1 MEQQIRFCTSA
12 DGTRIAYATAGQGPP
27 LVKAANWLSHL
38 EFDWQSPVWRH
49 WLEELARD
57 HLLVRYDER
66 GCGLSDWTVEDFSF
80 DGWVRDLETVVDA
93 LGLDRFPLLGISQG
107 GPVAITYAVR
117 HPERVSHLIL
127 YGTYARGLAK
137 RGLTADEIEEQRA
150 VLTLTKQGWG
160 RDNPA
165 YRQIFTTSFIPEA
178 STEQMRWFNDLQR
191 ESTSPDNA
199 VRFLREFSKI
209 DVVDLVSEVSVP
221 TLVLHARDDGR
232 CPFEEG
238 RRVAAGIADARF
250 VPLEGRNHI
259 LLESEPAWGAFLA
272 EIRRFLGVKSADAP
286 LGERAIH
293 ARKATQE
300 SAPTG
305 EGGGAADVE
314 SQEARSSIS
323 ELDVV
328 VLSRFNVIGNYIR
341 YDETVRNV
349 LKDAR
354 QKIVSGLNR
363 PGRKRE
369 NHIIWA
375 APGSGKTYF
384 VEQVG
389 ASLAGSI
396 HYLELNLAKHS
407 ESEFLA
413 ALGELESHGQPCLCL
428 VDEID
433 AKPDETWPYEALLP
447 YLDAGPERGLP
458 FVFVLAGSG
467 GESVVE
473 LKQRLAGRT
482 KGKDLLSRIP
492 SENEFEIAPL
502 GILDR
507 VIVVLGQFGQAARE
521 AGREI
526 RAVEKLALYYVA
538 VNPRLSNA
546 RQLREFA
553 VRAVDRAGPD
563 EDRVKYDHLF
573 GAGDP
578 ENKQFWMQAGAVG
591 GDFQNRFVIVE
602 D

>member
-27 LVKAANWLSHL
+27 LVKAANWLNHL
-38 EFDWQSPVWRH
+38 EFDWQSPIWGHLLRG
-49 WLEELARD
+49 LAEDRQ
-57 HLLVRYDER
+57 LVRYDER
-66 GCGLSDWTVEDFSF
+66 GTGLSDRDVENMSF
-80 DGWVRDLETVVDA
+80 ESWVSDLGAVVDA
-93 LGLDRFPLLGISQG
+93 AGLDRFALLGISQG
-107 GPVAITYAVR
+107 GPVAIAYAVQN
-117 HPERVSHLIL
+117 PERVSQLIL
-127 YGTYARGLAK
+127 YGTYARYPQSPDAEK
-137 RGLTADEIEEQRA
+137 QREYTDA
-150 VLTLTKQGWG
+150 VLVLMKQAWG
-160 RDNPA
+160 RNNSA
-165 YRQIFTTSFIPEA
+165 FRQMFTTYFIPDGT
-178 STEQMRWFNDLQR
+178 TEQMRWFNDLER
-191 ESTSPDNA
+191 ESASPENA
-199 VRFLREFSKI
+199 ARIYKEFRNLDVRELAPK
-209 DVVDLVSEVSVP
+209 VTAP
-221 TLVLHARDDGR
+221 TLVLHCRRDQA
-232 CPFEEG
+232 CPFRFG
-238 RRVAAGIADARF
+238 RELASLIPGARF
-250 VPLEGRNHI
+250 VPLEGRNHLI
-259 LLESEPAWGAFLA
+259 LEDDPARDVFLA
-272 EIRRFLGVKSADAP
+272 EIRRFLGVKTADSP

-293 ARKATQE
+293 ARQAMQE
-300 SAPTG
+300 PAQTG
-305 EGGGAADVE
+305 EIGGAVGVE
-314 SQEARSSIS
+314 SHEARSSIS
-323 ELDVV
+323 DLDVV

-341 YDETVRNV
+341 YDETVRNI

-354 QKIVSGLNR
+354 QKIVSGLSR

-369 NHIIWA
+369 NHLIWA

-396 HYLELNLAKHS
+396 HYLELNLAKRS

-413 ALGELESHGQPCLCL
+413 ALGELESRGQPCLCL

-473 LKQRLAGRT
+473 LKQRLAGRP

-492 SENEFEIAPL
+492 SDNEFEIAPL

-507 VIVVLGQFGQAARE
+507 VLVVLSQFGQAARE

-578 ENKQFWMQAGAVG
+578 ENKQFWMQAGAVA

>member
-1 MEQQIRFCTSA
+1 VEQQIRFCTSA

-27 LVKAANWLSHL
+27 LVKAANWLNHL
-38 EFDWQSPVWRH
+38 EFDWQSPIWGHLLRG
-49 WLEELARD
+49 LAED
-57 HLLVRYDER
+57 HQLVRYDER
-66 GCGLSDWTVEDFSF
+66 GTGLSDRDVEDMSF
-80 DGWVRDLETVVDA
+80 ESWVGDLGAVVDA
-93 LGLDRFPLLGISQG
+93 AGLDRFALLGISQG
-107 GPVAITYAVR
+107 GPVAIAYAVQN
-117 HPERVSHLIL
+117 PGRVSHLIL
-127 YGTYARGLAK
+127 YGTYARWPQ
-137 RGLTADEIEEQRA
+137 RRDPDQQRA
-150 VLTLTKQGWG
+150 FTDALLVFMRQGWG

-165 YRQIFTTSFIPEA
+165 FRQIFTSYFIPDA
-178 STEQMRWFNDLQR
+178 TAEQMRSLNDLER
-191 ESTSPDNA
+191 ESASPETA
-199 VRFLREFSKI
+199 ARIFSQFSGLDVT
-209 DVVDLVSEVSVP
+209 DVVPKIEAP
-221 TLVLHARDDGR
+221 TLILHRRGDVA
-232 CPFEEG
+232 CPFWAG
-238 RRVAAGIADARF
+238 RRLASLVPGARF
-250 VPLEGRNHI
+250 VPLEGRNHLI
-259 LLESEPAWGAFLA
+259 LEDEPAGDVFLT
-272 EIRRFLGVKSADAP
+272 EIRQFLGVKAADSP
-286 LGERAIH
+286 LGEGATH

-305 EGGGAADVE
+305 ESGGAVDVQ
-314 SQEARSSIS
+314 SQEAWSSIS

-341 YDETVRNV
+341 YDETVRNI

-369 NHIIWA
+369 NHLIWA
-375 APGSGKTYF
+375 ASGTGKTYF

-413 ALGELESHGQPCLCL
+413 ALGELASRGQPCLCL

-433 AKPDETWPYEALLP
+433 AKPDETWPYEVLLP
-447 YLDAGPERGLP
+447 YLDASPERGSP

-473 LKQRLAGRT
+473 LKQRLAGRP

-492 SENEFEIAPL
+492 SENEYEIAPL

-507 VIVVLGQFGQAARE
+507 VLVVLSQFGQAARE

-563 EDRVKYDHLF
+563 EDRIKYDHLF

-578 ENKQFWMQAGAVG
+578 DNKEFWMQAGAVA